1 MKISTGILL
10 AASSG
15 MMSVVWIVNSSTK
28 PLQCSK
34 FRTVSIL
41 SFRARFEI
49 LHHRWWRTLLK
60 LALKESLRLPSWVIP
75 SDKGPPIRNSKIQR
89 CKAPLSK
96 VFFAKIWSIP
106 PRNSLLQK
114 ALKSFATRMVTLF
127 SCRLSQERWAIDS
140 SICWGEGPLTVSW
153 LPIRR
158 HQIHTYFLGQR
169 VQSTNSTEIEFCSLS
184 TQSVNQLSI
193 FVDIANF
200 LRRFDTSTNSP
211 LNNFDICLR
220 AIHYM
225 TKPFTLTVVIR
236 DLRKKTIFFQKPKF
250 CTFREILIFQSHSTD
265 GKRSNSKLN
274 TGVKLD
280 IIKWQNVKKTFNFRF
295 GWAIYLPFLHMGG
308 KINKSRRVQKSRW
321 ATLEW

>member
-1 MKISTGILL
+1 MLG
-10 AASSG
+10 
-15 MMSVVWIVNSSTK
+15 
-28 PLQCSK
+28 
-34 FRTVSIL
+34 
-41 SFRARFEI
+41 
-49 LHHRWWRTLLK
+49 
-60 LALKESLRLPSWVIP
+60 
-75 SDKGPPIRNSKIQR
+75 GPR
-89 CKAPLSK
+89 
-96 VFFAKIWSIP
+96 
-106 PRNSLLQK
+106 
-114 ALKSFATRMVTLF
+114 
-127 SCRLSQERWAIDS
+127 
-140 SICWGEGPLTVSW
+140 TVSW

-250 CTFREILIFQSHSTD
+250 CTFREILIFQSYSTD

-308 KINKSRRVQKSRW
+308 KINKSRRVQKPRW